1 MNLYST
7 EEIANIQFTSGT
19 TGMPKAAAISHSN
32 IVNNVIANFEHQNS
46 IHNHV
51 DENMIIC
58 NVLPL
63 YHVFSFTGA
72 SAIGAFCGAANIFP
86 GPGFNPGLAIEVPIF
101 VMIDLLRLNF
111 NKNPLESH
119 SAK

>member
-1 MNLYST
+1 MKFYST
-7 EEIANIQFTSGT
+7 EENANIQFTSGT

-51 DENMIIC
+51 NENMIIC

-72 SAIGAFCGAANIFP
+72 SAIGAYCGAANIFP

-101 VMIDLLRLNF
+101 LTIKKMLNIF
-111 NKNPLESH
+111 LIV
-119 SAK
+119 

>member
-1 MNLYST
+1 MKYYST

-19 TGMPKAAAISHSN
+19 TGMPKAAAISHFN

-46 IHNHV
+46 IHTHV
-51 DENMIIC
+51 NENMIIC

-72 SAIGAFCGAANIFP
+72 SAIGTYCGAANIFLDRASTP
-86 GPGFNPGLAIEVPIF
+86 
-101 VMIDLLRLNF
+101 DLQLRYPFFL
-111 NKNPLESH
+111 
-119 SAK
+119 